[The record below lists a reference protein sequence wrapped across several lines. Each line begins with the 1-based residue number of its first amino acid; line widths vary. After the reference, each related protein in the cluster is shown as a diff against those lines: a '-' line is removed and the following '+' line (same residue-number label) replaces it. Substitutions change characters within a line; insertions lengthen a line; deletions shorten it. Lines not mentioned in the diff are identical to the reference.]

1 MRWVWLSALLVGYAL
16 LAASTLAGEGGLL
29 HLWKLRQQQRD
40 LQTEIF
46 TLLRENEDLRTRIE
60 RLQSDDKF
68 LEKVARESLKFAK
81 QGEIIFLFQDS
92 SGTSTQ

>member
-92 SGTSTQ
+92 SGASTQ